1 MSTARNAYPSD
12 VTDDEWAFLAPYL
25 ALVREDAP
33 QRVHS
38 LRAVFNAMRWLV
50 RTGAQWR
57 FMPHEFPPWP
67 VVYQQARRWLDA
79 GVFEHIAH
87 DLREVARVAQGRDAT
102 PTATILDGRVLQ
114 STPESGGR
122 GGYDGG
128 KRKAR
133 GLGLVGKNTG
143 RGFFLHSALM
153 RDPVTQQVIGLAGQ
167 EILYRK
173 GHTKKG
179 AKNSRRRDAE
189 RESAVWGKLI
199 DQVGSPPAGVKWL
212 HVCDRGADDYE
223 VYCHAHLNHCGW
235 VIRACRLN
243 RIILT
248 EEEALTTLE
257 EHLDAQP
264 VRGTQ
269 TLEVPATATRAA
281 RTAQLELRFAALA
294 IPQPQVTNIWIR
306 EQAPPEPL
314 RMSVVELMEVDPPV
328 DAEPVRW
335 VLLTSERVET
345 IEQAQEVIGYYSQR
359 WAIEEYHKALK
370 TGCRVEER
378 YYETSERLERITGLL
393 AIVAVQLLRLRTL
406 SEETPNAPARE
417 VVPTEWVETIVK
429 VRQRPGRQAPQLC
442 AKSLTIAQFVKHLAG
457 LGGHLGRKCDGRPGW
472 QTLWYGLEKLLLIL
486 RGTQIAKQKCGK
498 H

>member
-1 MSTARNAYPSD
+1 MD
-12 VTDDEWAFLAPYL
+12 VVPGEWAQMEFSECELGDRRRTNRLIKAAGDVLARP
-25 ALVREDAP
+25 
-33 QRVHS
+33 
-38 LRAVFNAMRWLV
+38 
-50 RTGAQWR
+50 
-57 FMPHEFPPWP
+57 
-67 VVYQQARRWLDA
+67 
-79 GVFEHIAH
+79 
-87 DLREVARVAQGRDAT
+87 
-102 PTATILDGRVLQ
+102 DG
-114 STPESGGR
+114 STPDQFESWSDCKALYRLMDCEDVNFQAITTPHYERTKQSGEPGETSLILNDTTEID
-122 GGYDGG
+122 YGG

-173 GHTKKG
+173 TRVKKG

-189 RESAVWGKLI
+189 RESVVWGKLI
-199 DQVGSPPAGVKWL
+199 DQIGPPPSGVKWL

-223 VYCHAHLNHCGW
+223 VYCHAHRNRCGW

-248 EEEALTTLE
+248 EEGTQTTLE

-269 TLEVPATATRAA
+269 TLEVPATAKRAA
-281 RTAQLELRFAALA
+281 RTAQLELRFAPLQL
-294 IPQPQVTNIWIR
+294 PTPQVTNAWIR
-306 EQAPPEPL
+306 EHAPDQPL
-314 RMSVVELMEVDPPV
+314 PMWVVELIEVDPPT

-345 IEQAQEVIGYYSQR
+345 VEQAQQVIDDYSQR

-406 SEETPNAPARE
+406 AEETPEKPAAE
-417 VVPTEWVETIVK
+417 VVPPEWVKTLTQ
-429 VRQRPGRQAPQLC
+429 VRQRPGPRAKQLD
-442 AKSLTIAQFVKHLAG
+442 AATMTIAEFVKHLGG

-472 QTLWYGLEKLLLIL
+472 QTLWRGLEKLLLIL
-486 RGTQIAKQKCGK
+486 RGIKTAQQKCG
-498 H
+498 